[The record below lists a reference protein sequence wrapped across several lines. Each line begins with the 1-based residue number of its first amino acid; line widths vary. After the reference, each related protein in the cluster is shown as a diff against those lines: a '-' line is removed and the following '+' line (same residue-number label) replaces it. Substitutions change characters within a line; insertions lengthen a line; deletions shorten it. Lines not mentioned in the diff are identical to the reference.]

1 MTVYIILLCV
11 CIAILA
17 QRIYTLEKKAD
28 FNRSIIDDTR
38 ECLEI
43 LSDTVEF
50 VIHEDMQDD
59 EIDWY
64 YTEPMSDKE
73 WEEIKK
79 MMLKGWKK

>member
-1 MTVYIILLCV
+1 MILDIGIFLILL
-11 CIAILA
+11 AFGMGLKN
-17 QRIYTLEKKAD
+17 RLDKLEDKVQ
-28 FNRSIIDDTR
+28 DTR

-50 VIHEDMQDD
+50 IIDDDMQDD